1 MRCRNLASLG
11 AVADPL
17 PRVETEEAV
26 PLSEWYCKLCR
37 KWNGHS
43 CCTGCLRIN
52 PADAAWMSEYE
63 IKRERER
70 AMESD

>member
-1 MRCRNLASLG
+1 M
-11 AVADPL
+11 
-17 PRVETEEAV
+17 
-26 PLSEWYCKLCR
+26 SEWYCEQCR

-52 PADAAWMSEYE
+52 PADVRWMSEYE

-70 AMESD
+70 ALNND